1 MQAVGNLA
9 GDTRALAIQEL
20 TVGADTVTVAIQNEW
35 AIASAGGCIHGEVSS
50 LVHEANILVV
60 GC

>member
-1 MQAVGNLA
+1 MLAVGNLA
-9 GDTRALAIQEL
+9 GDTCALAVQEL
-20 TVGADTVTVAIQNEW
+20 TVGADAVTIAIENKW
-35 AIASAGGCIHGEVSS
+35 AIASAGGCVHGEVGS